1 MKHHPIDYCAGGLV
15 WRDGTAGREILVI
28 LSRDDLAWK
37 LPKGH
42 IDPDDPTL
50 EAAAQR
56 EVLEETGYRT
66 VITDFAGFTRYPVKG
81 APKIVF
87 YWHMA
92 PDGDPWSERNF
103 EPNDEI
109 IDIAWLPFAAAI
121 DRLTFLNDK
130 KFLLQFIPESL
141 LRSVHP
147 GQHE

>member
-1 MKHHPIDYCAGGLV
+1 MMQQKLDYCAGGLV
-15 WRDGTAGREILVI
+15 WRDGAAGRELLLV
-28 LSRDDLAWK
+28 LSRDDRAWK

-42 IDPDDPTL
+42 IDPDDATL

-56 EVLEETGYRT
+56 EVLEETGYRAI
-66 VITDFAGFTRYPVKG
+66 ITDFAGFTRYPVKG
-81 APKIVF
+81 VPKIVF

-92 PDGDPWSERNF
+92 PDGEHNF

-109 IDIAWLPFAAAI
+109 IDIAWLPFAAAV

-130 KFLLQFIPESL
+130 KFVLQFIPGSL

-147 GQHE
+147 GQNE